1 MRTSVTL
8 RKASGFETMYMSLS
22 RRCVPTA
29 SLFYVSPHLLGP
41 GVERTFG
48 DECHSLTPYALKRV
62 SLYFVLLWYI
72 ENSLFYQ
79 ISVEMSFTAG
89 LGVGY
94 KD

>member
-1 MRTSVTL
+1 MNL
-8 RKASGFETMYMSLS
+8 F

-29 SLFYVSPHLLGP
+29 SLFYILPHLSGMR
-41 GVERTFG
+41 VERTFG
-48 DECHSLTPYALKRV
+48 GECHSLTPYALKRV